1 MISIVKK
8 QNQYVDFVKKDIISV
23 FGSEYL
29 ISVYR
34 EYREAHLLEGFIAY
48 EREEIAGIILFAE
61 ENGECELV
69 YLHALREGRGIAK
82 RLIKSLVEYTQ
93 DNRVSR
99 LYVVTTN
106 DNVTALTLY
115 QQVGFRIKTV
125 YPDAM
130 DRVRKMKP
138 MIPKVGNHGIPL
150 QDRIELDFEMN
161 K

>member
-8 QNQYVDFVKKDIISV
+8 QDQHADFVKKDIISL

-29 ISVYR
+29 ISVHS

-48 EREEIAGIILFAE
+48 KREEIVGIILFAE

-82 RLIKSLVEYTQ
+82 KLIKRLVEYTQ
-93 DNRVSR
+93 DNCVSR

-106 DNVTALTLY
+106 DNVTALKLY
-115 QQVGFRIKTV
+115 QQAGFRIKDI
-125 YPDAM
+125 YLDAM
-130 DRVRKMKP
+130 ERVRKR
-138 MIPKVGNHGIPL
+138 N
-150 QDRIELDFEMN
+150 R
-161 K
+161 